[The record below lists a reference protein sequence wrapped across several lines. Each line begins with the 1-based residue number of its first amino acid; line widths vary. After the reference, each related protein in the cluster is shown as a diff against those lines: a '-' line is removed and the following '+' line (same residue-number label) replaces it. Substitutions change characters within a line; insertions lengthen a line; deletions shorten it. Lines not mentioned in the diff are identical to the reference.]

1 MEDLV
6 LQAATNFCRY
16 YQGDTMPPIT
26 QEDVQIIINTNP
38 FVAKNILPYDII
50 LNLEDCNVYHIVN
63 NDIWTQPSQCKIGDR
78 IIRFPSSHNGWKQYL
93 SGYLDGVK
101 YSRGFKSTN

>member
-16 YQGDTMPPIT
+16 YQGNEMPSIT
-26 QEDVQIIINTNP
+26 QKDVQIIINTDP

-50 LNLEDCNVYHIVN
+50 LNLEDCNVYHIVAN
-63 NDIWTQPSQCKIGDR
+63 NI
-78 IIRFPSSHNGWKQYL
+78 
-93 SGYLDGVK
+93 
-101 YSRGFKSTN
+101 